1 MTMLCV
7 VQVKESFYLDALGL
21 LYRVFT
27 YNWNYDPQI
36 IIARRFK
43 FLECDLF
50 WKEEVLIYNF
60 RMFTRM
66 GPSML
71 KYANFFLSK
80 TFLSLLMRPLGSP
93 LSLTKFW

>member
-50 WKEEVLIYNF
+50 
-60 RMFTRM
+60 
-66 GPSML
+66 
-71 KYANFFLSK
+71 
-80 TFLSLLMRPLGSP
+80 
-93 LSLTKFW
+93 